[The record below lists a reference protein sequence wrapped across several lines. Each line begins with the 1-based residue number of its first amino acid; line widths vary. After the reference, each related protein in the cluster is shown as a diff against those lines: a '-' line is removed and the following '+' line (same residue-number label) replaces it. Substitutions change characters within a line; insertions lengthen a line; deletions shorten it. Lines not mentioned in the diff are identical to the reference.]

1 MKRKYSF
8 LDKEVAEQK
17 IKALYDKYKSEEDA
31 EFVLEK
37 RSKTIGGH
45 TIVYLGRLVKE
56 DAVYD
61 LEGRL
66 VTEAVL
72 YDDYAV
78 DCIWRVKKD
87 EVVYDEEGEVIE
99 TIKAVQD
106 YEGWEEF
113 EIEVSKPKHGFC

>member
-8 LDKEVAEQK
+8 LDKEVAIAK
-17 IKALYDKYKSEEDA
+17 IEELYNKYKGEESEEFA
-31 EFVLEK
+31 LK
-37 RSKTIGGH
+37 SPMTIGGN
-45 TIVYLGRLVKE
+45 TIVYLGQLVKE

-61 LEGRL
+61 QEGNL
-66 VTEAVL
+66 VSDAVL

-99 TIKAVQD
+99 TIVAVQD

-113 EIEVSKPKHGFC
+113 EIEVSKPKHGFA

>member
-1 MKRKYSF
+1 MKKKYSF
-8 LDKEVAEQK
+8 LDKEVAIEK
-17 IKALYDKYKSEEDA
+17 IEALYDKYKGEESEEFA
-31 EFVLEK
+31 LK
-37 RSKTIGGH
+37 SPMTIGGN
-45 TIVYLGRLVKE
+45 TIVYLGQLVKE

-78 DCIWRVKKD
+78 DCIWRVKKND
-87 EVVYDEEGEVIE
+87 YIYNEDGELIE
-99 TIKAVQD
+99 TIEAVQD
-106 YEGWEEF
+106 FEGWEDY